1 MPEEERRARAP
12 SALAWLLLGLGAA
25 ATYLCWPL
33 WPALVLAAW
42 TASLA
47 RPILVRLERWLHG
60 RRRAAAVISLVLF
73 LGLVLPL
80 GLTVLVALSG
90 LQEIARALTQAATEP
105 LSPKSA
111 LDAITAGT
119 GAAPGAPPGPWPKD
133 LAGLLALV
141 QQYGSQAL
149 RVLSSVAGA
158 AVSGLVAV
166 FVYFGSTVVFLLDGP
181 KLREWC
187 TRRAPLKREHLARMA
202 AAFHETGRGLL
213 IGVGLTSATQ
223 GLVATLLFLA
233 LGVPRW
239 WVLGPITGL
248 ASMLPFVGSAL
259 VWLPIALGLFLS
271 GHPVRAVLL
280 VVLGATVIS
289 TVDNVL
295 RPIYA
300 RLGSLEMPSLLLYVS
315 IFGGIAAIG
324 PLGALLGPLVVRL
337 FLEVVELVHDKRSAA
352 S

>member
-1 MPEEERRARAP
+1 
-12 SALAWLLLGLGAA
+12 
-25 ATYLCWPL
+25 
-33 WPALVLAAW
+33 
-42 TASLA
+42 
-47 RPILVRLERWLHG
+47 
-60 RRRAAAVISLVLF
+60 
-73 LGLVLPL
+73 
-80 GLTVLVALSG
+80 
-90 LQEIARALTQAATEP
+90 
-105 LSPKSA
+105 
-111 LDAITAGT
+111 
-119 GAAPGAPPGPWPKD
+119 
-133 LAGLLALV
+133 
-141 QQYGSQAL
+141 
-149 RVLSSVAGA
+149 
-158 AVSGLVAV
+158 
-166 FVYFGSTVVFLLDGP
+166 
-181 KLREWC
+181 
-187 TRRAPLKREHLARMA
+187 
-202 AAFHETGRGLL
+202 
-213 IGVGLTSATQ
+213 
-223 GLVATLLFLA
+223 VATLLFLA

-324 PLGALLGPLVVRL
+324 PLGALLGPVVVRL
-337 FLEVVELVHDKRSAA
+337 FLEVVELAYDERSAA